1 MKKITNVMIEMYN
14 LKNIDMMG
22 YVFNKSNASYH
33 HLIIP
38 RRLNGPESIENGAI
52 LNRKTSHPYLHIVE
66 GMDLDMFVAITQEI
80 IEEKALGRLDRDCLA
95 KIDCI
100 LDCFE
105 KEYSGYRTSKGKVL
119 IKPEFVYGRK
129 MNKGEY

>member
-22 YVFNKSNASYH
+22 YSFNKNNASYH

-80 IEEKALGRLDRDCLA
+80 IEEKALGGLDKGCIER
-95 KIDCI
+95 IDDI
-100 LDCFE
+100 LNEFE
-105 KEYSGYRTSKGKVL
+105 KEYSGYRTSKGKIL

-129 MNKGEY
+129 AFTK